1 MRHFTKGQ
9 KQKRKDEN
17 VPCDHENNQS
27 RDGISPK
34 ERLCK
39 IINTCETK
47 KSKSKKLN
55 ETVDSKIGFKTKKS
69 KNWERK
75 KKVNLKKERSPC
87 HDLRGG
93 EREGGGKRDCGCK
106 I

>member
-1 MRHFTKGQ
+1 MRQFTKGQ
-9 KQKRKDEN
+9 KQRRKDEN

-27 RDGISPK
+27 RDGIPPK

-55 ETVDSKIGFKTKKS
+55 ETVDSKIEFKTKKS
-69 KNWERK
+69 KNWESKPK
-75 KKVNLKKERSPC
+75 KGEISVSWF
-87 HDLRGG
+87 